1 MSLSLTLRVLS
12 DLRICESCNQKDR
25 SSLAEMELE
34 DGDSRGK
41 HRILAELGR
50 VEQEVIFLEVISD
63 DPL

>member
-12 DLRICESCNQKDR
+12 DLRICESGNQKDR